1 MQDHDPSA
9 PFKDRVFAWI
19 GLPSRWKS
27 IIEYLS
33 SSGFS
38 GNRSQ
43 KPPSERGGTIEAR
56 DIHATNVVSGTQYI
70 HQQTIY
76 QVAGHLSQP
85 ADSSSSRPFMAAD
98 LPVGFVPRPHEFAA
112 LKASLLHGPRDRP
125 TAITSAL
132 LGAGGYGKTTLALA
146 LCHDQQVKDAFPDGI
161 LWVTLGTQPG
171 NLIGKMEDLVYL
183 LCRERAGCTSQEAAT
198 AKLREGLA
206 ERTCLLVIDDVWHA
220 SDLEP
225 FLQGGPHCARL
236 ITTRTDQ
243 VLPAAAQPVP
253 VDAMQPE
260 EAIQLLQTGLVIEPA
275 GQEAQL
281 IQQLTK
287 RLGEWPLLLT
297 LANGVLRE
305 RVGRLREP
313 LLAALTYLQRAL
325 EKRGVVAF
333 DARNA
338 QERRQAVA
346 KTIEVSLEQLGSDEQ
361 ARFEELAIFPKDV
374 TIPLITVHHLWQATA
389 HLDELDTEDLCQRLS
404 SLSLLQSYDLHARSI
419 GLHDVIRGYLQLKA
433 QAQLPTLH
441 KRFLDAYGLEC
452 WADLAADE
460 CYLWDHLAEHLVEAS
475 QFAELVATVKDL
487 RYLAYKTLIKHN
499 AYAAEADLALAEQR
513 VPSDVPLRLLSRNFA
528 NMSHLLNRCR
538 TYHDLAA
545 VLYSRLVHLQDLSNL
560 CQAFEQDI
568 PRPYLAS

>member
-1 MQDHDPSA
+1 
-9 PFKDRVFAWI
+9 
-19 GLPSRWKS
+19 
-27 IIEYLS
+27 
-33 SSGFS
+33 
-38 GNRSQ
+38 
-43 KPPSERGGTIEAR
+43 
-56 DIHATNVVSGTQYI
+56 
-70 HQQTIY
+70 
-76 QVAGHLSQP
+76 
-85 ADSSSSRPFMAAD
+85 
-98 LPVGFVPRPHEFAA
+98 
-112 LKASLLHGPRDRP
+112 
-125 TAITSAL
+125 
-132 LGAGGYGKTTLALA
+132 
-146 LCHDQQVKDAFPDGI
+146 
-161 LWVTLGTQPG
+161 
-171 NLIGKMEDLVYL
+171 
-183 LCRERAGCTSQEAAT
+183 
-198 AKLREGLA
+198 
-206 ERTCLLVIDDVWHA
+206 
-220 SDLEP
+220 
-225 FLQGGPHCARL
+225 
-236 ITTRTDQ
+236 
-243 VLPAAAQPVP
+243 
-253 VDAMQPE
+253 MQPE

-499 AYAAEADLALAEQR
+499 AYAAELIW
-513 VPSDVPLRLLSRNFA
+513 RLLSNGCPLMCHCACFHVTLPTWA
-528 NMSHLLNRCR
+528 TCSTAVAPITTLLPSSTAALCICKTSPTCARPSSR
-538 TYHDLAA
+538 TFLDHTWQAGTCFQTCQ
-545 VLYSRLVHLQDLSNL
+545 SR
-560 CQAFEQDI
+560 
-568 PRPYLAS
+568 R